1 MPQMSPILWL
11 NLYLMFS
18 ITLVIFI
25 AIFYYSKTPSS
36 SPESAKAG
44 SKQSLNWKW

>member
-1 MPQMSPILWL
+1 MSPILWL

-25 AIFYYSKTPSS
+25 AMFYYSKTPSS
-36 SPESAKAG
+36 SPESLKTDT
-44 SKQSLNWKW
+44 KQSLSWKW